1 MIIPKITAVGSV
13 GLDTIITPTGKR
25 DELLGGSVVHFAVS
39 ASFLTKV
46 GLVGIAGDD
55 FPEEHI
61 AFMKGRNIDLDGLE
75 LVENGKTFRWTGSYL
90 DDFNMAKTHRTDL
103 NVFADFK
110 PEIPENYQKAPIV
123 FLANIAP
130 ALQLHVIDQMDE
142 SSYRICD
149 TMNLW
154 IDITRD
160 ELGKVFEKVDI
171 AIMNDGEARSFT
183 GIDNLIKA
191 GKKMLGY
198 GMDYCVIKKGEH
210 GAMAFGKND
219 FFTAVPAYPVEE
231 VIDPTGAGDSFAGGF
246 VGYIAETGNHEP
258 ETIKKALRWGS
269 VMGSFNVADFS
280 CDKFRN
286 TKIEEVNARLAE
298 FEHAIGVNC

>member
-1 MIIPKITAVGSV
+1 MTTPKITAVGSV

-25 DELLGGSVVHFAVS
+25 EELLGGSVVHFAVS

-55 FPEEHI
+55 FSEEHI
-61 AFMKGRNIDLDGLE
+61 TFMQERNIDLEGLE
-75 LVENGKTFRWTGSYL
+75 LIENGKTFRWTGSYL

-103 NVFADFK
+103 NVFADFQ
-110 PEIPENYQKAPIV
+110 PEIPDDYKSSPIV

-191 GKKMLGY
+191 GKKMLEY

-210 GAMAFGKND
+210 GAMAFGKNN
-219 FFTAVPAYPVEE
+219 FFTAVPAFPVEE

-246 VGYIAETGNHEP
+246 VGYIAEAGNHDH
-258 ETIKKALRWGS
+258 ETIKEALRWGS
-269 VMGSFNVADFS
+269 VMGSFNVSDFS
-280 CDKFRN
+280 CDRFRK
-286 TKIEEVNARLAE
+286 TGIEEINARVAD
-298 FEHAIGVNC
+298 FESMI

>member
-1 MIIPKITAVGSV
+1 MTTPKITAVGSV

-25 DELLGGSVVHFAVS
+25 EELLGGSVVHFAVS

-55 FPEEHI
+55 FLEEHI
-61 AFMKGRNIDLDGLE
+61 TFMKERNIDLEGLE

-90 DDFNMAKTHRTDL
+90 EDFNMAQTHCTAL
-103 NVFADFK
+103 NVFADFE
-110 PEIPENYQKAPIV
+110 PEIPENYRKASVV

-154 IDITRD
+154 IDNTRD
-160 ELGKVFEKVDI
+160 ELSKVFEKVDI

-191 GKKMLGY
+191 GKKMLEY

-210 GAMAFGKND
+210 GAMVFGKNN
-219 FFTAVPAYPVEE
+219 FFAAVPAYPVEE

-246 VGYIAETGNHEP
+246 VGYIAESGNHEP
-258 ETIKKALRWGS
+258 ETIIKALRWGS
-269 VMGSFNVADFS
+269 VMGSFNVVDFS

-286 TKIEEVNARLAE
+286 TKTEEINARFAE
-298 FEHAIGVNC
+298 FEHMLGINC

>member
-1 MIIPKITAVGSV
+1 VNRPITV

-55 FPEEHI
+55 FPQEHI
-61 AFMKGRNIDLDGLE
+61 AFMKERNIDLEGLE

-90 DDFNMAKTHRTDL
+90 D
-103 NVFADFK
+103 
-110 PEIPENYQKAPIV
+110 QKAPIV

-191 GKKMLGY
+191 GKKMLEY

-210 GAMAFGKND
+210 GAMVFGKNN

-246 VGYIAETGNHEP
+246 VGYIAEAGNHEP

-298 FEHAIGVNC
+298 FEHAIGANC